1 VFKRIP
7 TWAWFLIFL
16 VFCFAIANPTGY
28 SLIGLFEEVGAS
40 NPFVW
45 ILAFILFLVPGLA
58 AWQGVRELSWFGRIA
73 FLVLVGLILWAA
85 TMVVSV
91 DAIMDT
97 AFYWIHVVIAA
108 FLTLSLRFA
117 KWRRDITTTVSAD
130 DPDEEAA

>member
-1 VFKRIP
+1 VLKRIP
-7 TWAWFLIFL
+7 TWVWFFIFL
-16 VFCFAIANPTGY
+16 AFCFAIANPTGY
-28 SLIGLFEEVGAS
+28 SLIALFEDVGPA

-91 DAIMDT
+91 NAIMDT
-97 AFYWIHVVIAA
+97 ASYWIHVVIAA
-108 FLTLSLRFA
+108 FLTLSLRFS
-117 KWRRDITTTVSAD
+117 KWRRDITATVSVD
-130 DPDEEAA
+130 DADEEAA